1 MSDAALPARRR
12 LLVVDDDPAICAL
25 LADLATSFGYSVDTA
40 SVPDDIWR
48 HLGGGHDLVLLD
60 LSLGET
66 DGMRVMRELG
76 ERQPGANIVLLTGAD
91 VSVLSGAR
99 RVAEMSGFHVLGAV
113 SKPAPIAELE
123 ALFSS
128 PVLRAAVA
136 EEPDDSLRHRVF
148 EALDHGRFHLLYQP
162 ILDIREGAITG
173 AEALLRMSGPG
184 ADKVSPEDFV
194 PLIEEA
200 GRTGELLDHIFR
212 VAADDRAAVKSLAAL
227 RTVSLNLSVLDLADL
242 ALPETAADALGRS
255 APPDR
260 WVLEITETAE
270 VDQLADALDVLI
282 RLRLKGFLLSMDDF
296 GSGSSTLHRLRD
308 MPFTSVKADRRFM
321 HTDFGDVEHAA
332 SMLRAAVDLGAA
344 LGMRVVAEGIETAA
358 ELQLAREVGCDY
370 AQGYHIGKPVRAE
383 AFGVLVASWSL
394 SPSRG

>member
-1 MSDAALPARRR
+1 MSNAAKPARR
-12 LLVVDDDPAICAL
+12 LLIVDDDPAICQL
-25 LADLATSFGYSVDTA
+25 LADLASSFGYQVDIA
-40 SVPDDIWR
+40 SVPSEIDT
-48 HLGGGHDLVLLD
+48 HLGRGHDLVMLD

-66 DGMRVMRELG
+66 DGMLVMRQLA
-76 ERQPGANIVLLTGAD
+76 ERQPGATLVLLTGAD

-113 SKPAPIAELE
+113 GKPAPIAELE
-123 ALFSS
+123 ALFGS
-128 PVLRAAVA
+128 PGLQAAV
-136 EEPDDSLRHRVF
+136 ETTPDDSLRHQVF
-148 EALDHGRFHLLYQP
+148 EALDQGRFHLLYQP
-162 ILDIREGAITG
+162 MLDIREGTITG
-173 AEALLRMSGPG
+173 AEALLRMSGS
-184 ADKVSPEDFV
+184 ATETVSPEDFV

-200 GRTGELLDHIFR
+200 GRTGDLLAHVFR
-212 VAADDRAAVKSLAAL
+212 VAARDRTAVPALAAL
-227 RTVSLNLSVLDLADL
+227 RTVALNLSVLDLADL
-242 ALPETAADALGRS
+242 ALPETAAEALS
-255 APPDR
+255 AAAPPDR

-270 VDQLADALDVLI
+270 VDRLADALDVLI
-282 RLRLKGFLLSMDDF
+282 RLRLKGFRLSMDDF

-321 HTDFGDVEHAA
+321 HTDYGDVEHAA

-358 ELQLAREVGCDY
+358 ELQLARDVGCDY

-394 SPSRG
+394 SPSRT